1 MADYVIDAVHEGDQ
15 DEFVE
20 EASKEESINSDTFE
34 ADIEAMKERLKEMEA
49 DANKLH
55 NISSNV
61 ERSSASALPLRIL
74 SFLESNVSVVSEEE
88 KAEVDL
94 RSIYVGNVDY
104 GSTAEELEAH
114 FRCCGAINRVT
125 ILCDRYTGHPKGFA
139 YIEFESEDA
148 IEAAVALDDSNFRG
162 RPLKVMPKRTNLPG
176 LSNSSRFRGR
186 MRRRF
191 NPYGIRAGYGF
202 IRPRTSRF
210 RCGSFIACSYF
221 SLLHFSHCVF

>member
-61 ERSSASALPLRIL
+61 ERSSAK
-74 SFLESNVSVVSEEE
+74 SNVSVVSEEE

-210 RCGSFIACSYF
+210 RRRRIYISAPY
-221 SLLHFSHCVF
+221 

>member
-1 MADYVIDAVHEGDQ
+1 MADYVLDGVHEGDQ
-15 DEFVE
+15 DEFVD

-34 ADIEAMKERLKEMEA
+34 A
-49 DANKLH
+49 
-55 NISSNV
+55 
-61 ERSSASALPLRIL
+61 
-74 SFLESNVSVVSEEE
+74 
-88 KAEVDL
+88 
-94 RSIYVGNVDY
+94 VDY

-176 LSNSSRFRGR
+176 LSSSSRFRGR

-202 IRPRTSRF
+202 LRPRTSRF
-210 RCGSFIACSYF
+210 RRRRIYF
-221 SLLHFSHCVF
+221 SAPY